1 MVHFQGDFPRE
12 GGKDFSAEV
21 ERLHDRHA
29 SNVQRIEALEHRAY
43 VLEQFIRSILA
54 HGAPA
59 EAAEIESEVEAL
71 HEVHEVSAA
80 APEPEMAPD
89 AI

>member
-12 GGKDFSAEV
+12 GG
-21 ERLHDRHA
+21 HA
-29 SNVQRIEALEHRAY
+29 SNVERIEALEHRVY
-43 VLEQFIRSILA
+43 VLEQFVRSILA

-59 EAAEIESEVEAL
+59 EAAEIESEVEAEAEVL